1 MNMFDEIDKVKKK
14 LPTLK
19 TVTNEVT
26 SHNLNNYQIVAVV
39 TFGIAFCV
47 GIIFG
52 NLFPSCGTTSNI
64 YSSGCATTEF
74 NFSLTLTIWFISFLV
89 SVLFYVLGH
98 IISLLENIN
107 KNLTKNK

>member
-1 MNMFDEIDKVKKK
+1 MNMFDDIDKVKKK

-19 TVTNEVT
+19 SITSGVT
-26 SHNLNNYQIVAVV
+26 SHNLNNYQLVAVV
-39 TFGIAFCV
+39 TFGIAFCI

-64 YSSGCATTEF
+64 YSSACSTTEF
-74 NFSLTLTIWFISFLV
+74 NFSLTLAIWFISFLV
-89 SVLFYVLGH
+89 CVLFYGMGH
-98 IISLLENIN
+98 IISLLQELN

>member
-89 SVLFYVLGH
+89 SELFYGLGQ